1 MSDYS
6 SESFYTSKEYS
17 LEELKS
23 FLNNIKTEMRIRN
36 SLRKNH
42 YLSSNDFSFITW
54 DTFSKLGFIDKLPR
68 SDEDVKRVEERL
80 DYLNNYM
87 KERFEIDGNF
97 IIIPHNKDFFL
108 YDSAK
113 YSYDEIKKI
122 INDKLT

>member
-1 MSDYS
+1 MADYYN
-6 SESFYTSKEYS
+6 ENFYTSKEYS

-23 FLNNIKTEMRIRN
+23 FLNNINTEKKIRD

-42 YLSSNDFSFITW
+42 FLSSKDFSFITW
-54 DTFSKLGFIDKLPR
+54 DTFSKLGYINKASK

-80 DYLNNYM
+80 NYLNNYM